1 MPACC
6 TPQRSETNPPAAAA
20 VAEITREGGV
30 TGGLL
35 PIPATEFLMGDDAGD
50 AVPGDGEGPARRV
63 ALDAFS
69 IAAGAVTNREFAA
82 FVRATR
88 YITDAE
94 RFGASFVFYLQVPP
108 EQRRSVRR
116 VLPDLPWW
124 LAVSGACWQRPEGP
138 GSHIHDRPE
147 HPVVHVSW
155 NDANAYCAWAG
166 ARLPTEA
173 EWECA
178 ARGGLQG
185 RRYAWGDE
193 LFRDGVPHCNV
204 WRGSFPNNPAEGWSP
219 GPVAVLSGEPNGL
232 GLYNCCGNIWEWCQD
247 WFSPAYH
254 QETSAANPRYTH
266 PTGRRS
272 MRGGSFLCH
281 DSYCN
286 RYRVAARSSN
296 TPDSSS
302 SNLGL
307 RVVI

>member
-1 MPACC
+1 MVACC
-6 TPQRSETNPPAAAA
+6 TPQRHQTDAPAQAVSTADARHAAGT
-20 VAEITREGGV
+20 E
-30 TGGLL
+30 GLL
-35 PIPATEFLMGDDAGD
+35 PIPATEFLMGNDAGD
-50 AVPGDGEGPARRV
+50 AVPCDGEGPARRV

-69 IAAGAVTNREFAA
+69 IGASAVTNREFAA

-108 EQRRSVRR
+108 ELRRSVRR
-116 VLPDLPWW
+116 ALPDLPWW
-124 LAVSGACWQRPEGP
+124 LPVSDACWQRPEGP
-138 GSHIHDRPE
+138 RSHIHDRPE

-155 NDANAYCAWAG
+155 NDAHAYCAWAG
-166 ARLPTEA
+166 SRLPTEA

-193 LFRDGVPHCNV
+193 LFRDGVPRCNV

-219 GPVAVLSGEPNGL
+219 GPVAVLTGEPNAF

-254 QETSAANPRYTH
+254 QDTSAANPRYTH